1 MDLDPQIG
9 PGRRLIGVINT
20 GSGSTGAQSATR
32 MAAIFTETGHPLAK
46 VVSVRPTAIERAL
59 QDAAAAADVVVVLG
73 GDGTIRSAA
82 EICGRAGKPL
92 IPLPGGT
99 MNMLPR
105 ALYGD
110 LPWEIVLRKTLDAP
124 AIRGVSG
131 GKAEGQSF
139 FCAAI
144 LGSPSL
150 WADAREALRRGRLIQ
165 AVKRAYLAL
174 RRRERGMNYE
184 IGEEISGHAEG
195 VAVICPLV
203 SKALAGHEP
212 ALEAVAL
219 APMTTGAM
227 FRLAFHA
234 IFDDWRLDP
243 SMVLAK
249 VQRVRV
255 SGRGR
260 VPVILDGEKAYLGRE
275 VTVVFYPLAFQAI
288 VPAINAPQAGN

>member
-1 MDLDPQIG
+1 MSPDPRASLG
-9 PGRRLIGVINT
+9 LRLIAVINI
-20 GSGSTGAQSATR
+20 GSGSTGAASATR
-32 MAAIFTETGHPLAK
+32 MAAIFTEAGFDRAEIF
-46 VVSVRPTAIERAL
+46 SVRPKAIEKAL
-59 QDAAAAADVVVVLG
+59 RDAAAVADVVVVLG

-110 LPWEIVLRKTLDAP
+110 VSWEIALRRTLDAP
-124 AIRGVSG
+124 VIRGVSG
-131 GKAEGQSF
+131 GMAEGQSF

-150 WADAREALRRGRLIQ
+150 WADAREAMRRGRLVQ
-165 AVKRAYLAL
+165 ALKRAYLAL
-174 RRRERGMNYE
+174 RRRERGLHYQ
-184 IGEEISGHAEG
+184 IGEDLSGHAEG

-203 SKALAGHEP
+203 SRALAGHEP

-219 APMTTGAM
+219 APMTAGAM

-249 VQRVRV
+249 VQTVRV
-255 SGRGR
+255 SGPGR
-260 VPVILDGEKAYLGRE
+260 VPVILDGEKAYLGRA
-275 VTVVFYPLAFQAI
+275 VTVVFQPLAFQAI
-288 VPAINAPQAGN
+288 VPAINAPQEGS